1 MNRKFGKYHYLA
13 GDYLISMISWTLF
26 FLFRKTQIEAF
37 DFNST
42 LLKQIFIDPMYII
55 GVFIIPLLWVI
66 LFYIF
71 NSYKDVFR
79 KSRLKEARNC
89 FTISLAGSL
98 ILFFAILLDDIIYH
112 YSFYYK
118 TFLALFT
125 LQFIPIL
132 FWRFIITAYTKHLI
146 KNNKVLFN
154 TIFIG
159 GSEKAVNTYNE
170 IKHNSIGLGYCFLGF
185 IKINGNNSP
194 LKNELDCLGDLDIL
208 DEIIIDKK
216 IEEVIIAINSSEH
229 DKLQDIL
236 LLLANH
242 SIVIKITP
250 DIYDIIT
257 GSVNINNVFGT
268 PLIELYPDLMSKWQ
282 QLIKRSI
289 DITGSL
295 TFLILFSPLYL
306 YIAIKV
312 KRSSNGPVFYFQD
325 RIGKNGKVF
334 KIIKFRSMYLDSES
348 DGPALTSTNDNRITP
363 WGKIMRQL
371 RLDELPQF
379 WNVLIGEMSLV
390 GPRPE
395 RQFFI
400 DKIMKHSTHYRFLH
414 KVRPGITSLG
424 QVKFGYASDINQ
436 MLQRLKF
443 DILYI
448 KNMSLALDFKVMF
461 YTVFTIINKRG
472 Q

>member
-1 MNRKFGKYHYLA
+1 ML
-13 GDYLISMISWTLF
+13 SWTFF
-26 FLFRKTQIEAF
+26 FLFRKTEIE
-37 DFNST
+37 NYELNTS
-42 LLKQIFIDPMYII
+42 LINKVLIDPMFIS
-55 GVFIIPLLWVI
+55 GVFVIPVLWVG

-89 FTISLAGSL
+89 FVISLTGSI
-98 ILFFAILLDDIIYH
+98 ILFFSILLDDIIYH

-132 FWRFIITAYTKHLI
+132 IWRFIITAYSKHLI

-154 TIFIG
+154 TLFIG
-159 GSEKAVNTYNE
+159 GSVKALQTYQE
-170 IKHNSIGLGYCFLGF
+170 IKQNSIGLGYSFLGF
-185 IKINGNNSP
+185 IKINGNNTP
-194 LKNELDCLGDLDIL
+194 LEEELDCLGDLNRLED
-208 DEIIIDKK
+208 IIIEKE

-229 DKLQDIL
+229 DNLQNIL

-289 DITGSL
+289 DILGSL
-295 TFLILFSPLYL
+295 SFLIIFSPLYI

-312 KRSSNGPVFYFQD
+312 KLSSNGPVFYLQD

-334 KIIKFRSMYLDSES
+334 KIIKFRSMYINSEV

-363 WGKIMRQL
+363 WGKTMRQL

-395 RQFFI
+395 RQYFI
-400 DKIMKHSTHYRFLH
+400 DKIMQHSSHYKFLH

-461 YTVFTIINKRG
+461 YTIFTVLNKRG